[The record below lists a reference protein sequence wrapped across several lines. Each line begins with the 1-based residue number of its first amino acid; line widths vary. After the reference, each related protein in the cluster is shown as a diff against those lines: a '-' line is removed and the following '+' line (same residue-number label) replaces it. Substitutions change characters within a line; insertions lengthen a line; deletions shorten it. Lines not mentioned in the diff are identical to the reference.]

1 MKIKVLDH
9 NSLGFDLDPSP
20 LSRYGELEV
29 YGATDSEEI
38 YARIYDADVI
48 IINKI
53 KVDRECMLSAPNLK
67 LICIFATGYDNIDTK
82 SANELGIGVCNVPAY
97 STDSVAVCTIST
109 TLALLTHLREYN
121 NYIRSGEYSKS
132 GIPNKLE
139 PVFHELRDKTWGIIG
154 AGNIGSAVAKVAE
167 AFGARVLAYKR
178 TPTDKFN
185 CVDIETLCRE
195 SDIITIHCPLNDGTR
210 GLISKEK
217 IDIMKDGVI
226 IVNAARGAVIVD
238 DDIVAC
244 LENGK
249 IGGFGSDVYNVEPF
263 AADHPFYKIMNR
275 DNVILTPHCAW
286 GAKEARER
294 CLSVICDNIES
305 YLSGGNLNRV
315 EKK

>member
-9 NSLGFDLDPSP
+9 NSLGIDLDPSP

-29 YGATDSEEI
+29 YGATDSEELS
-38 YARIYDADVI
+38 ARIYDADVI

-82 SANELGIGVCNVPAY
+82 SAKELGIGVCNVPAY
-97 STDSVAVCTIST
+97 STDSVTVCTIST

-121 NYIRSGEYSKS
+121 RYIRSGEYSKS

-185 CVDIETLCRE
+185 CVDIDTLCKE

-226 IVNAARGAVIVD
+226 IVNEARGAVVVD
-238 DDIVAC
+238 EDIVAGV
-244 LENGK
+244 ENGK

-263 AADHPFYKIMNR
+263 AIEHPFYRIMNR

-315 EKK
+315 EK

>member
-9 NSLGFDLDPSP
+9 NSLGYDLDPSP
-20 LSRYGELEV
+20 LSKFGELEV
-29 YGATDSEEI
+29 YGATDAKELH
-38 YARIYDADVI
+38 ARVSDADVL

-53 KVDRECMLSAPNLK
+53 KVDRECMLAAPNLK

-82 SANELGIGVCNVPAY
+82 SAKEFGIGVCNVPGY
-97 STDSVAVCTIST
+97 STDSVTVCTIAT
-109 TLALLTHLREYN
+109 ALALLTHLREYN
-121 NYIRSGEYSKS
+121 NYITSGEYSKS

-139 PVFHELRDKTWGIIG
+139 PVFHEVKDKTWGIIG

-178 TPTDKFN
+178 TPTDQFN
-185 CVDIETLCRE
+185 CVDIKTLCRE

-217 IDIMKDGVI
+217 IDLMKDGVI
-226 IVNAARGAVIVD
+226 IVNEARGAVVVD
-238 DDIVAC
+238 DDIVAG

-263 AADHPFYKIMNR
+263 GKDHPFYKIMHR

-315 EKK
+315 EG